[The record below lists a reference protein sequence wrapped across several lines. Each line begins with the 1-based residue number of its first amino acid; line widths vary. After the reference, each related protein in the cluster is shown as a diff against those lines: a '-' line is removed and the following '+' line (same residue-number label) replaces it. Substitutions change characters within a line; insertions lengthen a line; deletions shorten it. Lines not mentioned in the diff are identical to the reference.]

1 MERVRATRD
10 RRIQYKDPIRVQRGD
25 LVRVGEEDSDH
36 PGWWWCTAIDAK
48 QGWVPSDVLA
58 AGVRT
63 GATVRVVADYE
74 STELPL
80 QHGDLLDVE
89 QRHAGWLLVRNA
101 EDKIGW
107 VPASHVEPA

>member
-1 MERVRATRD
+1 MERVRATKD
-10 RRIQYKDPIRVQRGD
+10 RRIQYKTFIRVRPGD
-25 LVRVGEEDSDH
+25 LVRVGEEDRDY
-36 PGWWWCTAIDAK
+36 PGWWWCTGIDAR

-58 AGVRT
+58 TGVRK

-89 QRHAGWLLVRNA
+89 ARKDGWLLVRNA
-101 EDKIGW
+101 DDKVGW
-107 VPASHVEPA
+107 VPLSDVEPA